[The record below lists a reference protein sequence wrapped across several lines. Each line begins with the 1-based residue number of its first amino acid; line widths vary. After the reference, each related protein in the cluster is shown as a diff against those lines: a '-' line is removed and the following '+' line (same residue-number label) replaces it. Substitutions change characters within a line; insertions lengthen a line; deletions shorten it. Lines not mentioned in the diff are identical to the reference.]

1 MVILDVNMLELYI
14 LGGFLLIVLAA
25 IPLYFVG
32 AALYQRKQNKDNA
45 NKKKVYVNKLI
56 ITYCGVGT
64 ALMNKKDLT
73 YKNDT
78 YEEAM
83 KSRKRLIDIA
93 NKAHQ
98 TLASLSDTDIFNFEG
113 IVVIHKNQFIA
124 IEQGTHTEYE

>member
-1 MVILDVNMLELYI
+1 MLELYI
-14 LGGFLLIVLAA
+14 LGGFLLIVIAV

-32 AALYQRKQNKDNA
+32 AALYQRKQNKENA
-45 NKKKVYVNKLI
+45 NKKKVYVNTLV

-64 ALMNKKDLT
+64 ALMNKKNLT
-73 YKNDT
+73 YRNDT

-98 TLASLSDTDIFNFEG
+98 TLATLSDTDIFNFEG

-124 IEQGTHTEYE
+124 IEQGTYTEYE

>member
-1 MVILDVNMLELYI
+1 MLELYI
-14 LGGFLLIVLAA
+14 LGGFLLIVIAA

-45 NKKKVYVNKLI
+45 NKKKVYVSTLV

-64 ALMNKKDLT
+64 ALMNKKNLT
-73 YKNDT
+73 YRNDT

-83 KSRKRLIDIA
+83 KSRQRLIDIA

-98 TLASLSDTDIFNFEG
+98 TLATLSDNDIFNFEG

>member
-1 MVILDVNMLELYI
+1 MNEAYVFTIILIAAAVIAVVA
-14 LGGFLLIVLAA
+14 FIVGV
-25 IPLYFVG
+25 IIKY
-32 AALYQRKQNKDNA
+32 KENKDNA

-64 ALMNKKDLT
+64 ALMNKKELT
-73 YKNDT
+73 YRNDT

-83 KSRKRLIDIA
+83 KSRQRLIDIA

-98 TLASLSDTDIFNFEG
+98 TLASLSDTDILNFEG

-124 IEQGTHTEYE
+124 IEQSTYTEYE